1 MNPDRTLQ
9 ERAMIIAEEILL
21 NVEVDRGTIWDLA
34 ASLDW
39 DLSQEDVDELH
50 EETADLIR
58 FLADRTEYYY
68 D

>member
-1 MNPDRTLQ
+1 MNPDRTVQ
-9 ERAMIIAEEILL
+9 ERAMIIAEELLL
-21 NVEVDRGTIWDLA
+21 NLEVDRGVIWDLA

-39 DLSQEDVDELH
+39 DINAENVDELH

-58 FLADRTEYYY
+58 FLADRTDYYY